1 MTQNNNNNNANFY
14 KQLNK
19 TINKLY
25 EKKNRMSVCET

>member
-1 MTQNNNNNNANFY
+1 MTQNNNANFY

-25 EKKNRMSVCET
+25 EKIRMSVCET